1 MLSRLASKAVNRK
14 PKTVSSIQPCH
25 GLRFTLLRKRLKII
39 FPRATILKD
48 GFAFMK
54 TKRIKTVGLS
64 LIIALMAAVVLAQTP
79 SDSIPKYVE
88 LPNFHQ
94 VNQKLYRG
102 AQPKRAGLKRLAQ
115 LGVKTIL
122 NLRDDDAMA
131 QREGSEARAAG
142 LQYINLP
149 LSRTGRPTDE
159 QVERALAI
167 LNSAKNQPVF
177 VHCRLGADRTG
188 TIIAVYRISHDG
200 WTSER
205 AKAEANRYGM
215 HFWETG
221 MKDYIHDYYQRQQ
234 TSTKAN

>member
-1 MLSRLASKAVNRK
+1 MNTKL
-14 PKTVSSIQPCH
+14 IQ
-25 GLRFTLLRKRLKII
+25 T
-39 FPRATILKD
+39 A
-48 GFAFMK
+48 
-54 TKRIKTVGLS
+54 GLS
-64 LIIALMAAVVLAQTP
+64 FIIALTAAFIPAQTR
-79 SDSIPKYVE
+79 SNATPKYDE

-94 VNQKLYRG
+94 VNEKLYRG
-102 AQPKRAGLKRLAQ
+102 AQPKKEGFKRLAQ
-115 LGVKTIL
+115 LGVKTIV

-142 LQYINLP
+142 LQYFNLP

-159 QVERALAI
+159 QVERALAL
-167 LNSAKNQPVF
+167 LNSTKNQPVF

-221 MKDYIHDYYQRQQ
+221 MKDYIHDYYQRLQ
-234 TSTKAN
+234 TSKKVN